1 MKKTLTIILTL
12 MIIISFSVIGYADKN
27 AKDNFVLAKDELV
40 NRDLFLGAGYIKI
53 LGNVNGDIFAVG
65 GDFEN
70 NGHINGDIILGAGN
84 SIIGG
89 KVDGDLRIGAG
100 RVVVNGEIGRNA
112 TVLSSDIL
120 LEKDSAINGNL
131 NILSGKVTLNG
142 FVGGDFRASAEN
154 VLINGLVK
162 GDVEVGSSTLT
173 FGPDAKINGNLTYR
187 SADEM
192 LVPEGVVDGEV
203 IRKEPVADENF
214 EENRRKAEEGIKVFH
229 VVRKAISILSYLI
242 IGTIL
247 ILMFTDFMKKTA
259 LTIQEKPLFSL
270 GLGFVGLIVIPIA
283 ALLVMI
289 TVIGIP
295 IGIISLMGYGVLL
308 YLAKLPAALWIG
320 SKILKGENKPL
331 LPMILGIF
339 ILMLVSF
346 IPYLGNLVSFAAM
359 VFGIGSYMIN
369 LRNVF
374 QKPKDIEPLF

>member
-1 MKKTLTIILTL
+1 MKRFLTIILTL
-12 MIIISFSVIGYADKN
+12 MMIISIPATIFAAEN
-27 AKDNFVLAKDELV
+27 TKDTFVLEKDELV
-40 NRDLFLGAGYIKI
+40 NHDLFLGAGYIKI
-53 LGNVNGDIFAVG
+53 IGSVNGDVFAVG

-100 RVVVNGEIGRNA
+100 RVVIGGEIARNA

-120 LEKDSAINGNL
+120 LEKNSAINGNL
-131 NILSGKVTLNG
+131 NVLSGKATLNG
-142 FVGGDFRASAEN
+142 FVGGDFRAGAEN

-173 FGPDAKINGNLTYR
+173 FGPDAKINGNLTYT
-187 SADEM
+187 SANEM
-192 LVPEGVVDGEV
+192 LVPEGVVDGQV
-203 IRKEPVADENF
+203 IRKEPAVDENF
-214 EENRRKAEEGIKVFH
+214 EENRKKAEEGIKVFH
-229 VVRKAISILSYLI
+229 VVKRALSILSYLI
-242 IGTIL
+242 VGTIL
-247 ILMFTDFMKKTA
+247 TLIFTGFMRKTA
-259 LTIQEKPLFSL
+259 LTIQEKPLHSL

-283 ALLVMI
+283 ALLVML

-295 IGIISLMGYGVLL
+295 IGIISLMIYGVLL
-308 YLAKLPAALWIG
+308 YLAKLPVALWIG
-320 SKILKGENKPL
+320 SKILKGETKPL

-346 IPYLGNLVSFAAM
+346 IPYLGNFVSFVAI

-374 QKPKDIEPLF
+374 QKPKDIEPLL